1 MEGGDNLARPG
12 GETPE
17 TVAAGR
23 PEAGTPTVAALCR
36 ENERRNREMFEGFNP
51 VTGRGAP
58 GPRVKVK
65 IPDCPVK
72 VQYMP
77 ERCVLHNIFLKRL
90 LKLGTIRR
98 YIEEELGW
106 EYNEDT
112 YQDVVC
118 ALFKMRAEEDPAFA
132 FVMFYKIVD
141 KEEGTVIP
149 FHLNYGQRK
158 ILALQEKMRLARK
171 PIRIVMPK
179 ARQFGGS
186 TETQL
191 YGKWMQDFKHERW
204 NMAIMAHQTA
214 ASIRIRAMYDLAL
227 EHQPGWSVGM
237 KGCRLK
243 SAPFKGSTTDF
254 IVKTTGG
261 DEVRGNVTTVAS
273 YENYDASRSSNLKM
287 AHLSEVAY
295 WKETEQKKPEGV
307 LSSINGTVGKRPDTM
322 IVLES
327 SGRVVGDFLYNMYQ
341 EAKDPNIPSAWE
353 PLFVSF
359 FEIEIYRDEF
369 VEGGWKAVAAAMAGG
384 DRDSRYGIEAQK
396 TRPCGE
402 APGTGAKELVGKY
415 REEERS
421 FAQWLIDNKDN
432 PNWPSGYRES
442 GKYFWLLWLKGAS
455 FEAINW
461 YRNKRN
467 EYRTHS
473 YMATEFPADDVECFT
488 AAGNLIFD
496 KYCVDSMMQQM
507 KKQPVFIGNIVSD
520 YDKGVKAIRHA
531 RLIEQVDDGQILRI
545 WQMPDC
551 LKVGNRYVVSVDIG
565 GSSRTSDFSVM
576 TVIDRFGMMQG
587 MGGKPKV
594 VARWRGH
601 MRHDLL
607 AWKAAQ
613 LAHFYGDAMLV
624 IEKNTA
630 DTRKQR
636 LDEEGEHSGT
646 IIDEIADYYPN
657 MYIRATEV
665 DKVTQKVTNI
675 YGFHTNVQTK
685 ELVID
690 NYKAYIEDMLYE
702 EPDEQAFAEL
712 LIYERKEDG
721 TMGNVDG
728 TYNHDDI
735 VMSTGIGLYVSQ
747 KMPLPTWMPKET
759 KSGAI
764 GTAGTEADL

>member
-1 MEGGDNLARPG
+1 MEDGSR
-12 GETPE
+12 
-17 TVAAGR
+17 VVQ
-23 PEAGTPTVAALCR
+23 PTVSSMIV
-36 ENERRNREMFEGFNP
+36 ENKRRNREMFEGFNP

-58 GPRVKVK
+58 GPRQKVK
-65 IPDCPVK
+65 IPDGPIK

-77 ERCVLHNIFLKRL
+77 ERCVLHNIFLKRV
-90 LKLGTIRR
+90 LKHGTIKK
-98 YIEEELGW
+98 YITDELGW
-106 EYNEDT
+106 EYNEET
-112 YQDVVC
+112 YQDVCC
-118 ALFKMRAEEDPAFA
+118 ALFRMRAEEDPPFA
-132 FVMFYKIVD
+132 FIMFYKIVD
-141 KEEGTVIP
+141 KEDGGVIP
-149 FHLNYGQRK
+149 FHLNYGQRLLLGK
-158 ILALQEKMRLARK
+158 QEEMRLAK
-171 PIRIVMPK
+171 NPIRIIMPK

-191 YGKWMQDFKHERW
+191 YGKWMQDFRHERW

-237 KGCRLK
+237 KGKHLK
-243 SAPFKGSTTDF
+243 SAPFKGSNTDF
-254 IVKTTGG
+254 VVKTIGG
-261 DEVRGNVTTVAS
+261 EEVRGNVTSVVS

-322 IVLES
+322 IVMES
-327 SGRVVGDFLYNMYQ
+327 SGRAVGDFFYNMYQ
-341 EAKDPNIPSAWE
+341 EAKNPDIPSAWE
-353 PLFVSF
+353 ALFVSF
-359 FEIEIYRDEF
+359 FQIEIYRDELDPKWQNIF
-369 VEGGWKAVAAAMAGG
+369 TNKIPW
-384 DRDSRYGIEAQK
+384 QK
-396 TRPCGE
+396 
-402 APGTGAKELVGKY
+402 V
-415 REEERS
+415 ERS
-421 FAQWLIDNKDN
+421 EGYDDKAKAFAQWLLDNKDN
-432 PNWPSGYRES
+432 PNCPEGYRET
-442 GKYFWLLWLKGAS
+442 GKFFWQMWLKGAS

-473 YMATEFPADDVECFT
+473 YMATEFPCDDVEAFT
-488 AAGNLIFD
+488 AAGNLVFD
-496 KYCVDSMMQQM
+496 KYCVDAMRLTMER
-507 KKQPVFIGNIVSD
+507 QPIFVGNIVAD
-520 YDKGVKAIRHA
+520 EDKGHKAIKQA
-531 RLIEQVDDGQILRI
+531 RLIDKVDDGQILRI

-551 LKVGNRYVVSVDIG
+551 LKVDNRYVVSVDIG
-565 GSSRTSDFSVM
+565 GSSTTSDFSVM

-587 MGGKPKV
+587 MGGRPKV

-630 DTRKQR
+630 DTKKQR
-636 LDEEGEHSGT
+636 LEEEGEHSGT

-665 DKVTQKVTNI
+665 DKVTQKTTNI
-675 YGFHTNVQTK
+675 YGFHTNTLTK
-685 ELVID
+685 EYVID
-690 NYKAYIEDMLYE
+690 NYKAYVEDALYE
-702 EPDEQAFAEL
+702 EPDKQAFDEL

-721 TMGNVDG
+721 TMGNVEG
-728 TYNHDDI
+728 RNNHDDI

-747 KMPLPTWMPKET
+747 KMPLPTWKKKET
-759 KSGAI
+759 AGD
-764 GTAGTEADL
+764 GFGMAGTEADL